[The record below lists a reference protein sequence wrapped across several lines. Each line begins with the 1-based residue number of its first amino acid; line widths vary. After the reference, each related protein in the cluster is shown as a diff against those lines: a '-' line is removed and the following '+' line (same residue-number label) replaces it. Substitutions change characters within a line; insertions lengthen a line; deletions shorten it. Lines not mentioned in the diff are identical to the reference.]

1 MPNVEVTVTLV
12 SERSA
17 TSIFPPVMPADLGNE
32 NEKWSATGILEYIG
46 IIEESDKRNLI
57 EYIEAQYTKSIV
69 GISKDG
75 DDNDEWARSR
85 FALQE
90 LYPLVIRFFIS
101 KALPS
106 REFKHRT
113 AAGTFAPLLPVTSLS
128 EAEKREAA
136 Q

>member
-1 MPNVEVTVTLV
+1 MPDVEATITLV

-32 NEKWSATGILEYIG
+32 NEKWSATGILEHICV
-46 IIEESDKRNLI
+46 IEESDKRNLI
-57 EYIEAQYTKSIV
+57 EYIESQYVKSIV

-90 LYPLVIRFFIS
+90 FYPLTIRFCIS
-101 KALPS
+101 KALSS
-106 REFKHRT
+106 REFEHRT
-113 AAGTFAPLLPVTSLS
+113 AAGTFVPLLPVTSLS